1 MIGSF
6 PILIRTSFIR
16 ARENRQAEGEEEGV
30 LFEKISGKAGFKK
43 KSSLPN
49 Y

>member
-16 ARENRQAEGEEEGV
+16 ARKNRQAEGEEEGV
-30 LFEKISGKAGFKK
+30 LFEKTRGRQDLRK
-43 KSSLPN
+43 
-49 Y
+49 

>member
-1 MIGSF
+1 M
-6 PILIRTSFIR
+6 LIRTSFIR

-30 LFEKISGKAGFKK
+30 LFEKISGQAGFKK
-43 KSSLPN
+43 KRSLPN

>member
-16 ARENRQAEGEEEGV
+16 ARENRQAEGEEERV

-43 KSSLPN
+43 ISSLPN